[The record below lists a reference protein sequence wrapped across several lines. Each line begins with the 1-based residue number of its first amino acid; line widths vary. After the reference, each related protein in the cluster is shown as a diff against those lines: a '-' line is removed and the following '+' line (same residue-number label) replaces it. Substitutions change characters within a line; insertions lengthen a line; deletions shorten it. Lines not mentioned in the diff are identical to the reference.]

1 MWGAGLLVHL
11 TVRGPHLC
19 TLWMAL
25 AWEVEGIVE
34 ETIFDT
40 VDSPLPL
47 DLQIFSSFIFLTL
60 LLPVSPLISLAIFPL
75 FSSLAPLPPA
85 ARLI

>member
-1 MWGAGLLVHL
+1 MWGAGFLVHL

-19 TLWMAL
+19 TLWMGL

-47 DLQIFSSFIFLTL
+47 DLQMFSSFFL
-60 LLPVSPLISLAIFPL
+60 
-75 FSSLAPLPPA
+75 
-85 ARLI
+85 